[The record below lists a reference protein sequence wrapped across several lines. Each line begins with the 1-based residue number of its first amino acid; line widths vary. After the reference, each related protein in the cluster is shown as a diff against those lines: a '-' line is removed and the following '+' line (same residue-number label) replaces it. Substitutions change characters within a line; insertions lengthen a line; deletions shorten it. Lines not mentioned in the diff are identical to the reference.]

1 MPARSGAL
9 IMVMPRLPL
18 IYYPDSLF
26 CQNLAVLLLSA
37 LAKCCGVRV
46 VTSRTLLLFLLL
58 FIFMIL
64 YIFHIIF
71 NCLGL

>member
-26 CQNLAVLLLSA
+26 CQTLAVLLLSA

-64 YIFHIIF
+64 
-71 NCLGL
+71 